1 MLRSGQVTSKFTL
14 ASSGLRMNPCD
25 QPSQRLSI
33 MSIFNPSWSFA
44 TNFLRKNPRFRKR
57 HRQNPWLALGVLA
70 LGFMM
75 VSTNVKAD
83 EKFQVDWSLFDASSP
98 PQKSDPSSRIAFLV
112 PLSPD
117 SMFVGP
123 GTEPPNPFPGLE
135 SSLYVKATKPEDG
148 WFRFV
153 GRLFVGES
161 AAQGV
166 FEFDFRLVE
175 ESISLSLGNCSEPW
189 TPDNLSTYYITEG
202 QGMVGVAFVPGEG
215 VQIRGRSYQTGSV
228 ATLAA
233 GENYRF
239 LIKWDTATPEGFT
252 CFLNG
257 EPLTPVTGSGAQ
269 GFSAKSAEF
278 GINVFRITTGGI
290 DRRGTFFLGRIL
302 ARSGPVD
309 LLSPEGLTEK

>member
-1 MLRSGQVTSKFTL
+1 MFISNL
-14 ASSGLRMNPCD
+14 
-25 QPSQRLSI
+25 
-33 MSIFNPSWSFA
+33 SWSIA
-44 TNFLRKNPRFRKR
+44 TNFPRKNPRLKKR
-57 HRQNPWLALGVLA
+57 RRLNPWLALGFIA
-70 LGFMM
+70 LGFIM
-75 VSTNVKAD
+75 VSTNMKAE

-135 SSLYVKATKPEDG
+135 SSLYVAAKKPEDG

-153 GRLFVGES
+153 GRLFVDKS
-161 AAQGV
+161 AAEGA

-175 ESISLSLGNCSEPW
+175 GSVSLSLGNSPEPW
-189 TPDNLSTYYITEG
+189 TPDNLTTYYITEG
-202 QGMVGVAFVPGEG
+202 LVGVSFVPDEG
-215 VQIRGRSYQTGSV
+215 VQIRGRSYQTGSIS
-228 ATLAA
+228 TLAV

-239 LIKWDTATPEGFT
+239 LIKWNTATPEGFT

-257 EPLTPVTGSGAQ
+257 EPLTPVTGSPAQ
-269 GFSAKSAEF
+269 GFSGKSAES
-278 GINVFRITTGGI
+278 GINVFRLTTAGA
-290 DRRGTFFLGRIL
+290 DRLGTFFLGRIL

-309 LLSPEGLTEK
+309 LLSPDGLTEK